1 MNKALKVILQIVK
14 YIVIV
19 FWCFVVLFPI
29 YIIAVTALKSNQEYN
44 TSGILALPKQWDWM
58 NFVHAFTGG
67 GFGLAFFNS
76 IFIILFSVVGNV
88 ILGTMVAYVLSRFN
102 FPGKKL
108 ILLAYLVVVF
118 IPSITTQVATF
129 GVIKNLGLF
138 DTRWALVLLYLSTD
152 VVQIYIYMQFINR
165 IPYSLDEAALLE
177 GASYFRI
184 YRSVIFPLMMPAT
197 ATVII
202 LKTIQIYNDLYL
214 PYLYMPASNLPT
226 VSTALMRFTGP
237 YGAQWNMICSA
248 VIIIAIP
255 TIVLFIF
262 LQRYIFSGIV
272 EGSVK

>member
-1 MNKALKVILQIVK
+1 MNKLVKGILQTLK
-14 YIVIV
+14 YVAIL
-19 FWCFVVLFPI
+19 FWVFVVLFPP
-29 YIIAVTALKSNQEYN
+29 YIIAVTAFKSDKEYN
-44 TSGILALPKQWDWM
+44 TTNLLALPKHWEWL

-88 ILGTMVAYVLSRFN
+88 ILGTMVAYVLSRFD
-102 FPGKKL
+102 FPFKKL

-129 GVIKNLGLF
+129 GVIKSLGLF
-138 DTRWALVLLYLSTD
+138 DTRWALVLLYLGTD

-165 IPYSLDEAALLE
+165 IPYSLDEAALIE

-197 ATVII
+197 ATVVI

-237 YGAQWNMICSA
+237 YSAHWNMICSA

-272 EGSVK
+272 QGSVK